1 MDENRNGDRSGSTGA
16 ESEKARRGVR
26 WCEECD
32 GGAGSERHAAATSL
46 IGHLILTANNSRFM
60 ASINRA
66 ILFFNAKFS
75 RSASATARLAQR

>member
-32 GGAGSERHAAATSL
+32 GGAGQNVMLQQHP
-46 IGHLILTANNSRFM
+46 
-60 ASINRA
+60 
-66 ILFFNAKFS
+66 
-75 RSASATARLAQR
+75 